1 MGTHMKTTIEIADA
15 LLSEAR
21 EVARREDSTLR
32 ALVEEGLR
40 ATLGSRSTRVE
51 AEPFRMITFGDASDR
66 WDPERV
72 RRAVDEA
79 RAGRGFPSSDDRSS

>member
-21 EVARREDSTLR
+21 EVARRERSTLR
-32 ALVEEGLR
+32 AVVEEGLR
-40 ATLGSRSTRVE
+40 VALARRRDETQAE
-51 AEPFRMITFGDASDR
+51 AFQMVTYGDAGDS

-72 RRAVDEA
+72 WRALDDA
-79 RAGRGFPSSDDRSS
+79 RAGRDLARGEDRP